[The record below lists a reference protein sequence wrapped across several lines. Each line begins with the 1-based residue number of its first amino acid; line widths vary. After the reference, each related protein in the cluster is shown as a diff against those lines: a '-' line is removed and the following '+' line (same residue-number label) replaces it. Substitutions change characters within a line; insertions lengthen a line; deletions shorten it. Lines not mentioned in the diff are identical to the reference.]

1 LAGLLDAPINAMA
14 RGSKRDVKNDRDVTT
29 APSFVEAGSVYGW
42 TTPLAAQPKTTKD
55 TAGLP
60 EKMPFGPEDPS
71 GEA

>member
-1 LAGLLDAPINAMA
+1 
-14 RGSKRDVKNDRDVTT
+14 
-29 APSFVEAGSVYGW
+29 VEAGSVYGW